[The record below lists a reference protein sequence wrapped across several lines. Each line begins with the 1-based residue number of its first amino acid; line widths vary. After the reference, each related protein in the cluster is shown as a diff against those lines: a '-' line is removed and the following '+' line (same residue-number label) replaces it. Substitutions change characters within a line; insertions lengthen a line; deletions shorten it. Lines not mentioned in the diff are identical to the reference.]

1 MPNTKDLKIAIVH
14 DFLVEFGGAERVLKS
29 IAEMFPEAPIYT
41 LFAERENFP
50 QWLKEKKVESSFL
63 QKWPKFLLRR
73 KKWLLLFLPVAP
85 ETFNL
90 RDYDLVISSSG
101 AWSKG
106 IVTRLNTIHVAYLH
120 SPMRFVWDMNEA
132 YLRQQKKNRA
142 VNFFT
147 RFVLNYIRLWDFAA
161 ADRPEFLIANSHYT
175 KERIKKYYNRD
186 AGVIYPPVSISTTSE
201 AQTKEKKYFL
211 VVSRLSAYKKVDVI
225 IEAFNKL
232 ELPLVI
238 VGTGDQEKYLKSI
251 ANKNIKFLGFQ
262 SDENLPKIYAG
273 ARAFVFSALDDFGI
287 APVEAMLCGVPV
299 LALRKGG
306 VEEIVVEGKTGEFF
320 DSATPELVADC
331 VRRFREKENDYD
343 QEVIRARAGE
353 FSEERFKKELGA
365 FIENI
370 YANLGQ

>member
-1 MPNTKDLKIAIVH
+1 MTETKNLKIAIVH

-29 IAEMFPEAPIYT
+29 IAEIFPSAPIYT

-50 QWLKEKKVESSFL
+50 QWLKEKKVETSFL
-63 QKWPKFLLRR
+63 QKLPKFLLRR

-90 RDYDLVISSSG
+90 RDFDLVISSSG

-106 IVTRLNTIHVAYLH
+106 IVTRLDTIHVAYLH
-120 SPMRFVWDMNEA
+120 SPMRFVWDMNGE

-147 RFVLNYIRLWDFAA
+147 RFILNYIRMWDFAA

-175 KERIKKYYNRD
+175 KERIKKYYNRE
-186 AGVIYPPVSISTTSE
+186 ASVIYPPVSINTTSE
-201 AQTKEKKYFL
+201 TEAKEKKYFL
-211 VVSRLSAYKKVDVI
+211 VVSRLSAYKKVDAI

-251 ANKNIKFLGFQ
+251 AGKNIKFLGFQ
-262 SDENLPKIYAG
+262 PDEKLPKIYAG

-306 VEEIVVEGKTGEFF
+306 IREIVQEGKTGEFF
-320 DSATPELVADC
+320 DSATPELIADC
-331 VRRFREKENDYD
+331 VRRFRENEVSYD
-343 QEVIRARAGE
+343 REIIKASAQK
-353 FSEERFKKELGA
+353 FSEERFKRELSE
-365 FIENI
+365 FIESKI
-370 YANLGQ
+370 G